1 MQQVAPLTAHNPN
14 DHTEAEILDVLYG
27 KHGSRKFTFRYELLD
42 SANDKIDDLANVLA
56 GSVRMSWLAPIKRT
70 AGFTI
75 QDDGTIDYLSNRI
88 KPWVRVALPPYG
100 EDDWAEWPQ
109 GVFLLSSPTRNANES
124 NWVMR
129 EVDAYDQLQALQD
142 DIPGRY
148 TVTAGTL
155 YTDAI
160 ATLLTDFDTNI
171 TPSTK
176 VRTIDREWPP
186 ETHKLQII
194 NDLCAAIDYNSL
206 FFDENGVAIIQPYVS
221 PEDKAEEF
229 TYSDSSVTGLIVPN
243 VDQTLDL
250 FSIPN
255 KWVLYI
261 SDPEQASLISS
272 YTNNDPSNPT
282 STVRRGRTIT
292 RYEQVTDVADQATL
306 DSKVA
311 RLAFEASRLYESVE
325 FKTAMMPFH
334 SGNDVYRITY
344 NQLAINTKYQE
355 TQWEMKLKAGER
367 MSHKARR
374 MVTL

>member
-1 MQQVAPLTAHNPN
+1 MQQVAPSTAHNPN

-27 KHGSRKFTFRYELLD
+27 KYGARKLTFRYELLD
-42 SANDKIDDLANVLA
+42 SANAKIADLDNVQA

-75 QDDGTIDYLSNRI
+75 LDDGTIDYLSNRI

-109 GVFLLSSPTRNANES
+109 GVFILSSPTRNANEA

-129 EVDAYDQLQALQD
+129 EVDAYDQLQVFQD
-142 DIPGRY
+142 DVVDRY

-155 YTDAI
+155 YTAAI
-160 ATLLTDFDTNI
+160 STLLGSIPKNI

-176 VRTIDREWPP
+176 ARTIDREWEPG
-186 ETHKLQII
+186 TSKLQII
-194 NDLCAAIDYNSL
+194 NDLCDAISYNSL
-206 FFDENGVAIIQPYVS
+206 FFDEDGVAIVQPYVS
-221 PEDKAEEF
+221 PEDRAEEF
-229 TYSDSSVTGLIVPN
+229 TYNDSSVTGLIVPN

-255 KWVLYI
+255 KWVLYR
-261 SDPEQASLISS
+261 SDPEQTPLISS
-272 YTNNDPSNPT
+272 YTNNDPSNLT

-292 RYEQVTDVADQATL
+292 RYEQVTDIADQATL
-306 DSKVA
+306 DSRVA

-344 NQLAINTKYQE
+344 GQLAINTKYQE
-355 TQWEMKLKAGER
+355 TQWEMQFKAGAL